1 MDENKIA
8 TLRHYASPYYDPVKA
23 HEYYMRTRELKGRST
38 TSLNDEGK
46 KVWSYTKNNIKTEK
60 KAKVKEE
67 QEKRKAK
74 IAELREKAATTREQI
89 TTKLKALNEE
99 LSKDAANQKSNIDS
113 NKNSDLEEIDKDVS
127 SQKESIDAKKTTEIE
142 RLMAI
147 EIPSGLSKT
156 ERAKRVAE
164 RNEKIA
170 KLRNDAKAE
179 KTKIS
184 NQAKSDKSDVR
195 TEATNKKTKVSQ
207 DTKEEKSENTA
218 NAQEQRKQVSAE
230 LKTAVEAA
238 REAYKVAK
246 ENLDSSYEEI
256 YQAEFDKIAS
266 EYKKVTKTKS
276 SSSSTKKSKPLSYYI
291 RK

>member
-60 KAKVKEE
+60 KTKVKEE

-74 IAELREKAATTREQI
+74 IAELREKAATTHEQI

-99 LSKDAANQKSNIDS
+99 LSKDVI
-113 NKNSDLEEIDKDVS
+113 
-127 SQKESIDAKKTTEIE
+127 SQKESIDSKKTTEIE
-142 RLMAI
+142 RLMAV

-184 NQAKSDKSDVR
+184 
-195 TEATNKKTKVSQ
+195 Q

-238 REAYKVAK
+238 RAAYKVAK

>member
-1 MDENKIA
+1 MEENKIA
-8 TLRHYASPYYDPVKA
+8 MLRHYASPYYDPVKA

-46 KVWSYTKNNIKTEK
+46 KIWAYTKNNIKTEK
-60 KAKVKEE
+60 KAKIKEE
-67 QEKRKAK
+67 QEKKNAK
-74 IAELREKAATTREQI
+74 ITELREKAEATREEI
-89 TTKLKALNEE
+89 TSKLKALNEQ
-99 LSKDAANQKSNIDS
+99 LSKEATSRKSNIDS
-113 NKNSDLEEIDKDVS
+113 NKNSELEEIDSDVS
-127 SQKESIDAKKTTEIE
+127 NQKESIDSKKTTEIE

-156 ERAKRVAE
+156 ERAKRIAE

-170 KLRNDAKAE
+170 KLRNDA
-179 KTKIS
+179 KIS

-195 TEATNKKTKVSQ
+195 TEASNRKIKVSQ
-207 DTKEEKSENTA
+207 DTKEEKQENTA
-218 NAQEQRKQVSAE
+218 NAQAQRKQVSAE

-266 EYKKVTKTKS
+266 QYKKVKKTKS

>member
-99 LSKDAANQKSNIDS
+99 LSKD
-113 NKNSDLEEIDKDVS
+113 VS
-127 SQKESIDAKKTTEIE
+127 SQKESIDSKKTTEIE
-142 RLMAI
+142 RLMAV

-179 KTKIS
+179 
-184 NQAKSDKSDVR
+184 
-195 TEATNKKTKVSQ
+195 KTKVSQ

-238 REAYKVAK
+238 RAAYKVAK